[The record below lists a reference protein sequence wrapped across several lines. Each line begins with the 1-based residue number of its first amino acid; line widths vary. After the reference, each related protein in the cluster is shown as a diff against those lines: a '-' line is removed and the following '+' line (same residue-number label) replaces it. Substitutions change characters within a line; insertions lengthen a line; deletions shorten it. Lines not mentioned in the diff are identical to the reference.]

1 MDLYRL
7 AFHGKVLMHKEIVI
21 EDLAR
26 TRHTQ
31 TGSNGLVYLLLES
44 DSQSMIVLLVLQV
57 KQGDNMLE
65 FRIFSLLFL
74 LQSPSTPAGHHEP
87 RTKPVS
93 GFLRRYYVGM
103 QARAI

>member
-1 MDLYRL
+1 MIKGMDRYRL

-74 LQSPSTPAGHHEP
+74 LQSLSTRAGHHEP
-87 RTKPVS
+87 RTKLVP
-93 GFLRRYYVGM
+93 GFLR
-103 QARAI
+103 

>member
-7 AFHGKVLMHKEIVI
+7 AFHRELLVHKEIVI

-26 TRHTQ
+26 IRYTE

-44 DSQSMIVLLVLQV
+44 DSQSKAVLLVLQV
-57 KQGDNMLE
+57 KQGGDILE
-65 FRIFSLLFL
+65 SRIFWLLFL
-74 LQSPSTPAGHHEP
+74 LQSLCTPAAHHEP

-93 GFLRRYYVGM
+93 GFLRRYYVGV